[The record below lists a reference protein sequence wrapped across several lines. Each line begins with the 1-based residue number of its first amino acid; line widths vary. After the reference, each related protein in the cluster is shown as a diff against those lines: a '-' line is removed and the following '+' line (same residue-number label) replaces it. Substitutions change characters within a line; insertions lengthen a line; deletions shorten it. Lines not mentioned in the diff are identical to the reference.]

1 MKKRLTTLV
10 LSMFLL
16 ISALSAEG
24 APELQISS
32 ASLKPKVVASTSW
45 TASFADLGGVDYV
58 TVIAPPSLV
67 HPPEYEITVKDVQN
81 ISKADY
87 FIFAGYERMMKSM
100 GESIK
105 GDTVQMVAIKTDNS
119 LATVESQSKLIAS
132 AFGTEAES
140 LQRVADYAQTLA
152 NGKTAVAA
160 AGLQTKKVL
169 CHTMQVY
176 LAEELG
182 LHIAGTFGPG
192 PITAKQIADAAANHY
207 DIIIDN
213 VHNPVAA
220 PLVEVSPASR
230 LIVWRNFPE
239 NVGRG
244 SLESMV
250 QENIKALLSE

>member
-1 MKKRLTTLV
+1 MKKRLLALLLAFSLLV
-10 LSMFLL
+10 
-16 ISALSAEG
+16 SAVYAEG

-81 ISKADY
+81 INKADY
-87 FIFAGYERMMKSM
+87 FIYAGYERMMKSM

-105 GDTVQMVAIKTDNS
+105 GDTIQMIAIKTDNS
-119 LATVESQSKLIAS
+119 LATVESQAKLIAS
-132 AFGTEAES
+132 AFGTEEES
-140 LQRVADYAQTLA
+140 QRRVAEYAKTLA
-152 NGKTAVAA
+152 NGKTAAAA

-182 LHIAGTFGPG
+182 LSIAGTFGPG

-207 DIIIDN
+207 DIILDN

-220 PLVEVSPASR
+220 PLVEVSPASK
-230 LIVWRNFPE
+230 LVIWRNFPE
-239 NVGRG
+239 SVDRG

>member
-1 MKKRLTTLV
+1 MKKRILTL
-10 LSMFLL
+10 LLAIFLL
-16 ISALSAEG
+16 TSALYAEG
-24 APELQISS
+24 APELQLS
-32 ASLKPKVVASTSW
+32 ATSLKPKVVASTSW

-87 FIFAGYERMMKSM
+87 FIYAGYERMMKTM

-105 GDTVQMVAIKTDNS
+105 GDSVQMIPIKTDTS
-119 LATVESQSKLIAS
+119 LATVKAQAKIIAS
-132 AFGTEAES
+132 VFGTEEES
-140 LQRVADYAQTLA
+140 LQRVAHYAETLA
-152 NGKTAVAA
+152 NGKKAVAE

-169 CHTMQVY
+169 CHSMQVY

-182 LHIAGTFGPG
+182 LQIAGTFGPG
-192 PITAKQIADAAANHY
+192 PITAKQIADAAANQY

-213 VHNPVAA
+213 IHNPVAA

-230 LIVWRNFPE
+230 LVVWRNFPE
-239 NVGRG
+239 SVKRG
-244 SLESMV
+244 SLEEMV
-250 QENIKALLSE
+250 SENLKALLDE